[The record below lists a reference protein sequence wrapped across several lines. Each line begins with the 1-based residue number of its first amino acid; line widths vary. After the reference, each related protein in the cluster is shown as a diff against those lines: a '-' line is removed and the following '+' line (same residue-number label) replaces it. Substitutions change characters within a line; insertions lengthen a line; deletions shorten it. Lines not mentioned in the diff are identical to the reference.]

1 MEEISRI
8 TQERLVDEE
17 LLVVREA
24 VALLGKSQDEAHVVR
39 EILHLLSE
47 FLGLNRGRVVLP
59 DPETGELRIVH
70 AYGLTQDE
78 IARGKYLPGEGIT
91 GRVMTGGQTA
101 IVQDV
106 DAEPLFLF
114 RAVARENLPPET
126 VSYIALPLE
135 QGGRQIG
142 VLGVHRLRERP
153 RPLAR
158 DQQVLKI
165 AATLITH
172 VILLNEFIR
181 ERTGRL
187 ESENRELKWALT
199 KDLSTYGSFGIVG
212 ESLQLRRA
220 LKQIEQ
226 VAQSEATVLLLGE
239 SGTGKELFARALHLS
254 SQRRDAPFV
263 KVNCGA
269 IPENLVESE
278 LFGYEKGAFTGA
290 IGSRPGYF
298 EQADNGTL
306 FLDEVGDL
314 PLAMQVKLLRVL
326 QEHSIQRIGARK
338 EVPVNVRIVAATNQD
353 LQLLVSQGKFRLD
366 LFYRLNVIPVRLP
379 ALRERAE
386 DIRHLVR
393 YYLNQLDQGY
403 QRNVNITPEAMQRLT
418 DHPWP
423 GNIRQ
428 LRNVLERLILL
439 AEGAT
444 ISEREV
450 SAVLQAETHSQMQMQ
465 TPPPSLAITAN
476 APPRSQWR
484 QRARLPPGAGKRPR
498 RDRSGAGGNRRQQIA
513 RRAETRF
520 DAAPIQLPHAGDG
533 DRDVVADQA
542 HPRLQLQ
549 GVGAKRLGRQ
559 QTVQRAERGLGGGI
573 LFPGNALGAGRVTQ
587 MQAAVLDGERRA
599 GLVGPGGAGLVDPRR
614 DGHGVLGHQGTDVLR
629 VQIT

>member
-1 MEEISRI
+1 MEDSSPPARAA
-8 TQERLVDEE
+8 QERLADEE

-24 VALLGKSQDEAHVVR
+24 VALLDKSQDEAHVVR

-70 AYGLTQDE
+70 AYGLTQEE

-114 RAVARENLPPET
+114 RAVPRASLPPQT

-172 VILLNEFIR
+172 VLLLNEFIR
-181 ERTGRL
+181 ERTSRL

-226 VAQSEATVLLLGE
+226 VAHSEATVLLLGE

-254 SQRRDAPFV
+254 SQRRDAPFI

-290 IGSRPGYF
+290 VGSRPGYF

-326 QEHSIQRIGARK
+326 QEHSIQRIGGRK

-444 ISEREV
+444 ISEKEV
-450 SAVLQAETHSQMQMQ
+450 MAVLQAETHSQMQMQ
-465 TPPPSLAITAN
+465 APPSTSFAI
-476 APPRSQWR
+476 PPTPAMSSNGGGVRAYHPVQESDRAAIEIALLETGGNKSRAAQKLGLTLR
-484 QRARLPPGAGKRPR
+484 QFNYRMQVMGIATGKR
-498 RDRSGAGGNRRQQIA
+498 
-513 RRAETRF
+513 
-520 DAAPIQLPHAGDG
+520 
-533 DRDVVADQA
+533 
-542 HPRLQLQ
+542 
-549 GVGAKRLGRQ
+549 
-559 QTVQRAERGLGGGI
+559 
-573 LFPGNALGAGRVTQ
+573 
-587 MQAAVLDGERRA
+587 
-599 GLVGPGGAGLVDPRR
+599 
-614 DGHGVLGHQGTDVLR
+614 
-629 VQIT
+629 

>member
-1 MEEISRI
+1 MEDTTLPSRAA
-8 TQERLVDEE
+8 QERLVDEE
-17 LLVVREA
+17 LLVLREA
-24 VALLGKSQDEAHVVR
+24 VALLGKSQDEAYVVR

-59 DPETGELRIVH
+59 DPESGELRITH

-78 IARGKYLPGEGIT
+78 IARGKFLPGEGIT
-91 GRVMTGGQTA
+91 GRVMTSGQTA
-101 IVQDV
+101 IVQDI
-106 DAEPLFLF
+106 DTEPLFLF
-114 RAVARENLPPET
+114 RTVARENLPQET

-172 VILLNEFIR
+172 VILVNEFIR

-226 VAQSEATVLLLGE
+226 VAHSEATVLLLGE

-326 QEHSIQRIGARK
+326 QEHFIQRIGARK

-379 ALRERAE
+379 ALRERAD

-403 QRNVNITPEAMQRLT
+403 QRNVNITPAAMQRLT

-450 SAVLQAETHSQMQMQ
+450 TAVLQAETHSQMQMS
-465 TPPPSLAITAN
+465 TPPPSAHNSPPHNSLPGTAATSASVRAYHPVQESDRAAIEAALAESNGNKSRAAQKLGLTL
-476 APPRSQWR
+476 R
-484 QRARLPPGAGKRPR
+484 QFNYRIQVMGIETVR
-498 RDRSGAGGNRRQQIA
+498 R
-513 RRAETRF
+513 
-520 DAAPIQLPHAGDG
+520 
-533 DRDVVADQA
+533 
-542 HPRLQLQ
+542 
-549 GVGAKRLGRQ
+549 
-559 QTVQRAERGLGGGI
+559 
-573 LFPGNALGAGRVTQ
+573 
-587 MQAAVLDGERRA
+587 
-599 GLVGPGGAGLVDPRR
+599 
-614 DGHGVLGHQGTDVLR
+614 
-629 VQIT
+629 

>member
-1 MEEISRI
+1 MEETSRI

-126 VSYIALPLE
+126 VSFIALPLE
-135 QGGRQIG
+135 QGGLVIG

-379 ALRERAE
+379 ALRERAD

-403 QRNVNITPEAMQRLT
+403 QRNVNITPEAMQRLS

-439 AEGAT
+439 AENAT
-444 ISEREV
+444 IGEREV
-450 SAVLQAETHSQMQMQ
+450 SAVLLAETHSQMQMQ
-465 TPPPSLAITAN
+465 MPSPPTPPAFAS
-476 APPRSQWR
+476 PPMSGI
-484 QRARLPPGAGKRPR
+484 ASPPV
-498 RDRSGAGGNRRQQIA
+498 SGASVRAYHPVQESDRAAIEAALAETSGNKSRAAQKLGLTLRQFNYRMQVMGIETA
-513 RRAETRF
+513 RR
-520 DAAPIQLPHAGDG
+520 
-533 DRDVVADQA
+533 
-542 HPRLQLQ
+542 
-549 GVGAKRLGRQ
+549 
-559 QTVQRAERGLGGGI
+559 
-573 LFPGNALGAGRVTQ
+573 
-587 MQAAVLDGERRA
+587 
-599 GLVGPGGAGLVDPRR
+599 
-614 DGHGVLGHQGTDVLR
+614 
-629 VQIT
+629 

>member
-1 MEEISRI
+1 VLHCGPFFVHSIPNNHKGKRIYVYTLLILSLIETGIIVMEDTSLPTRAA
-8 TQERLVDEE
+8 QERLADEE

-70 AYGLTQDE
+70 AYGLTQE
-78 IARGKYLPGEGIT
+78 EMARGKYLPGEGIT

-114 RAVARENLPPET
+114 RAVKRENLPPQT

-181 ERTGRL
+181 ERTSRL

-226 VAQSEATVLLLGE
+226 VASSEATVLLLGE

-254 SQRRDAPFV
+254 SQRRDAPFI

-290 IGSRPGYF
+290 VGSRPGYF

-439 AEGAT
+439 AEGAI
-444 ISEREV
+444 ISEKEV
-450 SAVLQAETHSQMQMQ
+450 LAVLQAESHSQMQMQ
-465 TPPPSLAITAN
+465 APPPAY
-476 APPRSQWR
+476 P
-484 QRARLPPGAGKRPR
+484 LPPPAGLPVGGSVRAYHPVQESDRTAIEAALLETGGNKSRAAQKLGLTLRQFNYRMQVMGIESGKR
-498 RDRSGAGGNRRQQIA
+498 
-513 RRAETRF
+513 
-520 DAAPIQLPHAGDG
+520 
-533 DRDVVADQA
+533 
-542 HPRLQLQ
+542 
-549 GVGAKRLGRQ
+549 
-559 QTVQRAERGLGGGI
+559 
-573 LFPGNALGAGRVTQ
+573 
-587 MQAAVLDGERRA
+587 
-599 GLVGPGGAGLVDPRR
+599 
-614 DGHGVLGHQGTDVLR
+614 
-629 VQIT
+629 

>member
-1 MEEISRI
+1 MEDTSLPIRAA
-8 TQERLVDEE
+8 QERLADEE

-24 VALLGKSQDEAHVVR
+24 VALLGKSQDEAFVVR

-70 AYGLTQDE
+70 AYGLTQEE
-78 IARGKYLPGEGIT
+78 IARGHYLPGEGIT

-114 RAVARENLPPET
+114 RAVARENLPRET
-126 VSYIALPLE
+126 VSFIALPLE
-135 QGGRQIG
+135 QAGRQIG

-172 VILLNEFIR
+172 VILINEFIR
-181 ERTGRL
+181 ERTSRL

-212 ESLQLRRA
+212 ESPQLRRA

-226 VAQSEATVLLLGE
+226 VARSEATVLLLGE

-254 SQRRDAPFV
+254 SSRRDAPFV

-290 IGSRPGYF
+290 VGSRPGYF
-298 EQADNGTL
+298 EQADTGTL

-314 PLAMQVKLLRVL
+314 PPAMQVKLLRVL
-326 QEHSIQRIGARK
+326 QEHTIQRIGARK
-338 EVPVNVRIVAATNQD
+338 EVPINVRIVAATNQD
-353 LQLLVSQGKFRLD
+353 LQWLVSQGKFRLD

-393 YYLNQLDQGY
+393 YYLNQLDQSY
-403 QRNVNITPEAMQRLT
+403 QRNVNITPEAMRQLT

-428 LRNVLERLILL
+428 LRNVLERLVLL

-444 ISEREV
+444 IGERDV
-450 SAVLQAETHSQMQMQ
+450 AAVLHAETHSQMQLQ
-465 TPPPSLAITAN
+465 GQPPAPALMPAGMPETGDAGPRVRAYHPVRESDRAAIEAALRET
-476 APPRSQWR
+476 
-484 QRARLPPGAGKRPR
+484 
-498 RDRSGAGGNRRQQIA
+498 GGNKSRAAQMLGLTLRQFNYRVKVMGI
-513 RRAETRF
+513 E
-520 DAAPIQLPHAGDG
+520 
-533 DRDVVADQA
+533 
-542 HPRLQLQ
+542 PRP
-549 GVGAKRLGRQ
+549 A
-559 QTVQRAERGLGGGI
+559 
-573 LFPGNALGAGRVTQ
+573 
-587 MQAAVLDGERRA
+587 
-599 GLVGPGGAGLVDPRR
+599 
-614 DGHGVLGHQGTDVLR
+614 
-629 VQIT
+629 

>member
-1 MEEISRI
+1 MINTSISSAKQEDTTLPSRAA
-8 TQERLVDEE
+8 QERLVDEE
-17 LLVVREA
+17 LLVFREA
-24 VALLGKSQDEAHVVR
+24 VALLGKSQDEAYVVR

-59 DPETGELRIVH
+59 DPESGELRIAH

-91 GRVMTGGQTA
+91 GRVMTSGQTA
-101 IVQDV
+101 IVQDI

-114 RAVARENLPPET
+114 RTVKRENLPQET

-135 QGGRQIG
+135 QAGRQIG

-172 VILLNEFIR
+172 VILVNEFIR

-187 ESENRELKWALT
+187 ESENRELKWTLT

-226 VAQSEATVLLLGE
+226 VAHSVATVLLLGE

-269 IPENLVESE
+269 IPENLVESA

-290 IGSRPGYF
+290 IASRPGYF

-306 FLDEVGDL
+306 FIDEVGDL
-314 PLAMQVKLLRVL
+314 PMAMQVKLLRVL

-379 ALRERAE
+379 ALRERTE

-439 AEGAT
+439 AEGTT

-450 SAVLQAETHSQMQMQ
+450 TAVLQAETHSQMQMSA
-465 TPPPSLAITAN
+465 PPPPAFSSTPILN
-476 APPRSQWR
+476 APATGASVRAYHPVQESDRATIEAALVESKGNKSRAAQKLGLTLR
-484 QRARLPPGAGKRPR
+484 QFNYRIQVMGIETVR
-498 RDRSGAGGNRRQQIA
+498 R
-513 RRAETRF
+513 
-520 DAAPIQLPHAGDG
+520 
-533 DRDVVADQA
+533 
-542 HPRLQLQ
+542 
-549 GVGAKRLGRQ
+549 
-559 QTVQRAERGLGGGI
+559 
-573 LFPGNALGAGRVTQ
+573 
-587 MQAAVLDGERRA
+587 
-599 GLVGPGGAGLVDPRR
+599 
-614 DGHGVLGHQGTDVLR
+614 
-629 VQIT
+629 

>member
-1 MEEISRI
+1 MEDTPRIS
-8 TQERLVDEE
+8 QERLVDEE

-24 VALLGKSQDEAHVVR
+24 VALLGKSQDEAFVVR

-91 GRVMTGGQTA
+91 GRVMTSGQTA

-114 RAVARENLPPET
+114 RAVTRENLPPET
-126 VSYIALPLE
+126 VSYLALPLE

-172 VILLNEFIR
+172 VILLNEIIR

-290 IGSRPGYF
+290 VGSRPGYF

-353 LQLLVSQGKFRLD
+353 LQWLVSQGKFRLD

-444 ISEREV
+444 ISEKEV
-450 SAVLQAETHSQMQMQ
+450 IAVLQAESHSQMQMQ
-465 TPPPSLAITAN
+465 APPPTSLATAPVTSTP
-476 APPRSQWR
+476 AGASV
-484 QRARLPPGAGKRPR
+484 RAYHPVQES
-498 RDRSGAGGNRRQQIA
+498 DRSAIEAALSETGGNKSRAAQKLGLTLRQFNYRIQVMGIEKGRR
-513 RRAETRF
+513 
-520 DAAPIQLPHAGDG
+520 
-533 DRDVVADQA
+533 
-542 HPRLQLQ
+542 
-549 GVGAKRLGRQ
+549 
-559 QTVQRAERGLGGGI
+559 
-573 LFPGNALGAGRVTQ
+573 
-587 MQAAVLDGERRA
+587 
-599 GLVGPGGAGLVDPRR
+599 
-614 DGHGVLGHQGTDVLR
+614 
-629 VQIT
+629 

>member
-142 VLGVHRLRERP
+142 VLAVHRLRERP

-290 IGSRPGYF
+290 VGNRPGYF

-379 ALRERAE
+379 ALRERAD

-403 QRNVNITPEAMQRLT
+403 QRNVNITPEAMQRLSE
-418 DHPWP
+418 HPWP

-439 AEGAT
+439 AENAT
-444 ISEREV
+444 IGEREV
-450 SAVLQAETHSQMQMQ
+450 SAVLLAETHSQMQMQ
-465 TPPPSLAITAN
+465 MPSPPTPPAFAS
-476 APPRSQWR
+476 PPMSGI
-484 QRARLPPGAGKRPR
+484 ASPPV
-498 RDRSGAGGNRRQQIA
+498 SGASVRAYHPVQESDRAAIEAALAETGGNKSRAAQKLGLTLRQFNYRMQVMGIETA
-513 RRAETRF
+513 RR
-520 DAAPIQLPHAGDG
+520 
-533 DRDVVADQA
+533 
-542 HPRLQLQ
+542 
-549 GVGAKRLGRQ
+549 
-559 QTVQRAERGLGGGI
+559 
-573 LFPGNALGAGRVTQ
+573 
-587 MQAAVLDGERRA
+587 
-599 GLVGPGGAGLVDPRR
+599 
-614 DGHGVLGHQGTDVLR
+614 
-629 VQIT
+629 

>member
-1 MEEISRI
+1 MDDALQPRTIP
-8 TQERLVDEE
+8 ERLVDEE
-17 LLVVREA
+17 LLVIRES
-24 VALLGKSQDEAHVVR
+24 VALLSKSQDEGLVLR

-70 AYGLTQDE
+70 AYGLTQQE
-78 IARGKYLPGEGIT
+78 MARGRYLPGEGIT
-91 GRVMTGGQTA
+91 GRVMSSGQTA

-106 DAEPLFLF
+106 DEEPLFLF
-114 RAVARENLPPET
+114 RAVARDKLPQET
-126 VSYIALPLE
+126 VSFIALPLE
-135 QGGRQIG
+135 QAGRIVG

-158 DQQVLKI
+158 DLQVLKI
-165 AATLITH
+165 AATLMTH
-172 VILLNEFIR
+172 VILVNEFIR

-226 VAQSEATVLLLGE
+226 VAQTEATVLLLGE

-254 SQRRDAPFV
+254 SPRRDAPFV

-290 IGSRPGYF
+290 TGSRPGYF
-298 EQADNGTL
+298 EQADGGTL

-314 PLAMQVKLLRVL
+314 PLPMQVKLLRVL
-326 QEHSIQRIGARK
+326 QEHTIQRIGARK

-353 LQLLVSQGKFRLD
+353 LQLQVSQGKFRLD

-379 ALRERAE
+379 ALRERNE

-393 YYLNQLDQGY
+393 YYLNQINQGY
-403 QRNVNITPEAMQRLT
+403 QRNVNIAPAAMQRLM

-428 LRNVLERLILL
+428 LRNVLERLALL
-439 AEGAT
+439 AEDSV
-444 ISEREV
+444 ISETEV
-450 SAVLQAETHSQMQMQ
+450 IHVLQSESVTTAPTIEAPAAAMATAMGHPAPLPALPGEVRVRAYHSVQETDRQAIERALLECHGNKSRAAQ
-465 TPPPSLAITAN
+465 TLGMTLRQLNYRLKILDIDS
-476 APPRSQWR
+476 PRKK
-484 QRARLPPGAGKRPR
+484 AGKRP
-498 RDRSGAGGNRRQQIA
+498 N
-513 RRAETRF
+513 
-520 DAAPIQLPHAGDG
+520 
-533 DRDVVADQA
+533 
-542 HPRLQLQ
+542 
-549 GVGAKRLGRQ
+549 
-559 QTVQRAERGLGGGI
+559 
-573 LFPGNALGAGRVTQ
+573 
-587 MQAAVLDGERRA
+587 
-599 GLVGPGGAGLVDPRR
+599 
-614 DGHGVLGHQGTDVLR
+614 
-629 VQIT
+629 

>member
-1 MEEISRI
+1 MEDMPRI

-78 IARGKYLPGEGIT
+78 VARGKYLPGEGIT
-91 GRVMTGGQTA
+91 GRVMTSGQTA

-135 QGGRQIG
+135 QGGRVIG

-158 DQQVLKI
+158 DEQVLKI

-181 ERTGRL
+181 ERTSRL

-199 KDLSTYGSFGIVG
+199 KDMSTYGSFGIVG

-290 IGSRPGYF
+290 VGSRPGYF

-403 QRNVNITPEAMQRLT
+403 QRNVNITPEAMLRLT

-439 AEGAT
+439 AENAT
-444 ISEREV
+444 IGEKEV
-450 SAVLQAETHSQMQMQ
+450 MAVLQAETHSEMQML
-465 TPPPSLAITAN
+465 TPPPPSFAAAPMANPTSASVRAYHPVQESDRAAIEAALLETNGNKSRA
-476 APPRSQWR
+476 AQKLGLTLR
-484 QRARLPPGAGKRPR
+484 QFNYRMQVMGIATTLPR
-498 RDRSGAGGNRRQQIA
+498 R
-513 RRAETRF
+513 F
-520 DAAPIQLPHAGDG
+520 PAA
-533 DRDVVADQA
+533 
-542 HPRLQLQ
+542 
-549 GVGAKRLGRQ
+549 
-559 QTVQRAERGLGGGI
+559 
-573 LFPGNALGAGRVTQ
+573 
-587 MQAAVLDGERRA
+587 
-599 GLVGPGGAGLVDPRR
+599 
-614 DGHGVLGHQGTDVLR
+614 
-629 VQIT
+629 

>member
-1 MEEISRI
+1 MEETSRI

-126 VSYIALPLE
+126 VSFIALPLE
-135 QGGRQIG
+135 QGGLVIG

-379 ALRERAE
+379 ALRERAD

-403 QRNVNITPEAMQRLT
+403 QRNVNITPEAMQRLS

-439 AEGAT
+439 AENAT
-444 ISEREV
+444 IGEREV
-450 SAVLQAETHSQMQMQ
+450 SAVLLAETHSQMQIQMPSPP
-465 TPPPSLAITAN
+465 TPPAFASPPMSGIASPPAAGVRAYHPVQESDRAAIEAALAETSGNKSRA
-476 APPRSQWR
+476 AQKLGLTLR
-484 QRARLPPGAGKRPR
+484 QFNYRMQVMG
-498 RDRSGAGGNRRQQIA
+498 IETA
-513 RRAETRF
+513 RR
-520 DAAPIQLPHAGDG
+520 
-533 DRDVVADQA
+533 
-542 HPRLQLQ
+542 
-549 GVGAKRLGRQ
+549 
-559 QTVQRAERGLGGGI
+559 
-573 LFPGNALGAGRVTQ
+573 
-587 MQAAVLDGERRA
+587 
-599 GLVGPGGAGLVDPRR
+599 
-614 DGHGVLGHQGTDVLR
+614 
-629 VQIT
+629 

>member
-1 MEEISRI
+1 MEDMPRI

-78 IARGKYLPGEGIT
+78 VARGKYLPGEGIT
-91 GRVMTGGQTA
+91 GRVMTSGQTA

-135 QGGRQIG
+135 QGGRVIG

-181 ERTGRL
+181 ERTSRL

-199 KDLSTYGSFGIVG
+199 KDMSTYGSFGIVG

-290 IGSRPGYF
+290 VGSRPGYF

-403 QRNVNITPEAMQRLT
+403 QRNVNITPEAMLRLT

-439 AEGAT
+439 AENAT
-444 ISEREV
+444 IGEKEV
-450 SAVLQAETHSQMQMQ
+450 MAVLQAETHSEMQML
-465 TPPPSLAITAN
+465 TPPPPSFAAAPTAN
-476 APPRSQWR
+476 PTSASVRAYHPVQESDRAAIEAALLETNGNKSRAAQKLGLTLR
-484 QRARLPPGAGKRPR
+484 QFNYRMQVMGIATTLPR
-498 RDRSGAGGNRRQQIA
+498 R
-513 RRAETRF
+513 F
-520 DAAPIQLPHAGDG
+520 PAA
-533 DRDVVADQA
+533 
-542 HPRLQLQ
+542 
-549 GVGAKRLGRQ
+549 
-559 QTVQRAERGLGGGI
+559 
-573 LFPGNALGAGRVTQ
+573 
-587 MQAAVLDGERRA
+587 
-599 GLVGPGGAGLVDPRR
+599 
-614 DGHGVLGHQGTDVLR
+614 
-629 VQIT
+629 

>member
-1 MEEISRI
+1 MEDSSLPTRAA
-8 TQERLVDEE
+8 QERLADEE

-24 VALLGKSQDEAHVVR
+24 VTLLGKSQDETHVVR

-59 DPETGELRIVH
+59 DLETGELRIVH
-70 AYGLTQDE
+70 AYGLTQE
-78 IARGKYLPGEGIT
+78 EMARGKYLPGEGIT

-114 RAVARENLPPET
+114 RAVKRESLPPQT

-158 DQQVLKI
+158 DLQVLKI
-165 AATLITH
+165 ATTLITH

-181 ERTGRL
+181 ERTSRL

-226 VAQSEATVLLLGE
+226 VASSEATVLLLGE

-254 SQRRDAPFV
+254 SQRRDAPFI

-290 IGSRPGYF
+290 VGSRPGYF

-439 AEGAT
+439 AEGAI
-444 ISEREV
+444 ISEKEV
-450 SAVLQAETHSQMQMQ
+450 MTVLLAESHSQMQMQ
-465 TPPPSLAITAN
+465 VPPPTYPPPPTAGLPVGSSVRAYHPVQESDRAAIEAALQETGGNKSRA
-476 APPRSQWR
+476 AQRLGLTLR
-484 QRARLPPGAGKRPR
+484 QFNYRMQVMGIESGKR
-498 RDRSGAGGNRRQQIA
+498 
-513 RRAETRF
+513 
-520 DAAPIQLPHAGDG
+520 
-533 DRDVVADQA
+533 
-542 HPRLQLQ
+542 
-549 GVGAKRLGRQ
+549 
-559 QTVQRAERGLGGGI
+559 
-573 LFPGNALGAGRVTQ
+573 
-587 MQAAVLDGERRA
+587 
-599 GLVGPGGAGLVDPRR
+599 
-614 DGHGVLGHQGTDVLR
+614 
-629 VQIT
+629 

>member
-1 MEEISRI
+1 MEEASRI
-8 TQERLVDEE
+8 TQERLADEE

-70 AYGLTQDE
+70 AYGLTHDE

-91 GRVMTGGQTA
+91 GRVMTSGQTA

-114 RAVARENLPPET
+114 RAVARQNLPPET

-135 QGGRQIG
+135 QGDRQIG
-142 VLGVHRLRERP
+142 VLAVHRLRERP

-290 IGSRPGYF
+290 VGSRPGYF

-403 QRNVNITPEAMQRLT
+403 QRNVNITPEAMLRLT

-439 AEGAT
+439 AENAT
-444 ISEREV
+444 IGEREV

-465 TPPPSLAITAN
+465 MPTSPAPSAYASPPPEMTSPPTTSASVRAYHPVQESDRAAIEAALAET
-476 APPRSQWR
+476 
-484 QRARLPPGAGKRPR
+484 
-498 RDRSGAGGNRRQQIA
+498 GGNKSRAAQKLGLTLRQFNYRMQVMGIETA
-513 RRAETRF
+513 RR
-520 DAAPIQLPHAGDG
+520 
-533 DRDVVADQA
+533 
-542 HPRLQLQ
+542 
-549 GVGAKRLGRQ
+549 
-559 QTVQRAERGLGGGI
+559 
-573 LFPGNALGAGRVTQ
+573 
-587 MQAAVLDGERRA
+587 
-599 GLVGPGGAGLVDPRR
+599 
-614 DGHGVLGHQGTDVLR
+614 
-629 VQIT
+629 

>member
-1 MEEISRI
+1 MEETSRI

-47 FLGLNRGRVVLP
+47 FHGLNRGRVVLP

-78 IARGKYLPGEGIT
+78 IACGKYLPGEGIT
-91 GRVMTGGQTA
+91 GRVMTAGQTA

-126 VSYIALPLE
+126 VSFIALPLE
-135 QGGRQIG
+135 QSGRQIG

-278 LFGYEKGAFTGA
+278 L
-290 IGSRPGYF
+290 
-298 EQADNGTL
+298 
-306 FLDEVGDL
+306 
-314 PLAMQVKLLRVL
+314 
-326 QEHSIQRIGARK
+326 
-338 EVPVNVRIVAATNQD
+338 
-353 LQLLVSQGKFRLD
+353 
-366 LFYRLNVIPVRLP
+366 
-379 ALRERAE
+379 
-386 DIRHLVR
+386 
-393 YYLNQLDQGY
+393 
-403 QRNVNITPEAMQRLT
+403 
-418 DHPWP
+418 
-423 GNIRQ
+423 
-428 LRNVLERLILL
+428 
-439 AEGAT
+439 
-444 ISEREV
+444 
-450 SAVLQAETHSQMQMQ
+450 
-465 TPPPSLAITAN
+465 
-476 APPRSQWR
+476 
-484 QRARLPPGAGKRPR
+484 
-498 RDRSGAGGNRRQQIA
+498 
-513 RRAETRF
+513 
-520 DAAPIQLPHAGDG
+520 
-533 DRDVVADQA
+533 
-542 HPRLQLQ
+542 
-549 GVGAKRLGRQ
+549 
-559 QTVQRAERGLGGGI
+559 
-573 LFPGNALGAGRVTQ
+573 
-587 MQAAVLDGERRA
+587 
-599 GLVGPGGAGLVDPRR
+599 
-614 DGHGVLGHQGTDVLR
+614 
-629 VQIT
+629 